1 MLHSL
6 SVSTQIFHVF
16 PGYVPVYLHKFCV
29 LQKCRKIEKSSSRP
43 PSSMKSIVAQEAS
56 LKNGSFVVAPV
67 SWKQKYS
74 FYLLFLQCYYFQFR
88 ERACS
93 LVVLVP

>member
-1 MLHSL
+1 MHHSL

-16 PGYVPVYLHKFCV
+16 PGYVTVYLHKFCV
-29 LQKCRKIEKSSSRP
+29 PQKCRKIEKSSSRP

-67 SWKQKYS
+67 SWNQKYFIYSPILLIS
-74 FYLLFLQCYYFQFR
+74 FSR
-88 ERACS
+88 RACS
-93 LVVLVP
+93 LVVVVP